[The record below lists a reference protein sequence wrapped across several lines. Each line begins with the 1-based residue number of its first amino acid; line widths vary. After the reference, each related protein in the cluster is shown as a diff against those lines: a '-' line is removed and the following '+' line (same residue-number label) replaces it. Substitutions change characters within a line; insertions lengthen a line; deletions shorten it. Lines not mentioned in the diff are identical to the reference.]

1 MAVIGAI
8 ELPYAF
14 TMLFGRNPYG
24 NPVSKGERRRDFGN
38 PVCVFEMDLTEL
50 RLIVTGLLPQ
60 PYRGGA
66 RARGG
71 GIDIYFFHRQPQ
83 RRALRA
89 IINNCSRIHPPLPAP
104 LRPVPN
110 PIPSIREGGV
120 DIVLAG
126 GITRIIVSSE
136 SELQSRDVPPVDII
150 VDIIAEARQLPLF
163 LELEAPNAGDRIHLG
178 GRFWTPYYRATYLT
192 NTGPAIPIISYGI
205 TIHIPF
211 EDEYSQFIHGMIR
224 ATV

>member
-1 MAVIGAI
+1 MAVVGAI

-14 TMLFGRNPYG
+14 TMLFGRNIYG
-24 NPVSKGERRRDFGN
+24 NPVSKGERRKNFGS
-38 PVCVFEMDLTEL
+38 PVCVFDIDLTEL
-50 RLIVTGLLPQ
+50 KLIVTGLLPQ

-71 GIDIYFFHRQPQ
+71 GIDIYFFHRQPERQ
-83 RRALRA
+83 ALRA
-89 IINNCSRIHPPLPAP
+89 IINNCARMHPPVPAA

-110 PIPSIREGGV
+110 PIPSIHEGGV

-126 GITRIIVSSE
+126 GISRIVVSSE
-136 SELQSRDVPPVDII
+136 SELQSRDVPPIDIT
-150 VDIIAEARQLPLF
+150 AEARQLPLF
-163 LELEAPNAGDRIHLG
+163 LELEAPNAGNRIHLG

-192 NTGPAIPIISYGI
+192 NTVPSIPVLNYGI

-211 EDEYSQFIHGMIR
+211 DDEYSQFILGMLA
-224 ATV
+224 ATIP

>member
-14 TMLFGRNPYG
+14 TMLFGRNIYG
-24 NPVSKGERRRDFGN
+24 NPVSKGDRRKRFGN

-50 RLIVTGLLPQ
+50 RLIVTGLLRQ
-60 PYRGGA
+60 PYRGRA

-71 GIDIYFFHRQPQ
+71 GIDIYFYHRQTKRQ
-83 RRALRA
+83 ALRA
-89 IINNCSRIHPPLPAP
+89 IIDNCVRIRPPLPAS
-104 LRPVPN
+104 LRTVPN
-110 PIPSIREGGV
+110 PIPSIHEGGV

-126 GITRIIVSSE
+126 GITRIVVSSE
-136 SELQSRDVPPVDII
+136 SELQSRGVPP

-163 LELEAPNAGDRIHLG
+163 LELEAPTAGDRIHLG

-192 NTGPAIPIISYGI
+192 STAPNIPVISYGT

-211 EDEYSQFIHGMIR
+211 EDEYSQFINGMLA